1 MNPSRTLIRRGATGF
16 ATPNL
21 DRLAGEGTRFTHF
34 YVAQPVCS
42 ASRAA
47 LLTGCYPNRLGIAG
61 ALGPG
66 AKHGIAD
73 EETTLAEVCRAAGYA
88 TAAFGK
94 WHLGHRPRFLPTRH
108 GFDEF
113 YGYINMYH
121 AHNFYPEFLV
131 HNGRKVKLRNVLYD
145 DWRAKRIGPQYEG
158 AGVAKVAEALKAP
171 VAQLLDEPAVLFK
184 EKINF
189 KMPGG
194 GGFAPH
200 QDSQAG
206 WDTYADFFIS
216 ALVSI
221 DRATLEN
228 GCLQLA
234 AGHHKSGLVKSWEPL
249 NEDDMK
255 GMCFEPVPTAPGDIV
270 FFDCYAPHASEAN
283 MSDTIRRIYYA
294 TYNRASA
301 GDHMAQ
307 YYADKHKNFPPDIDR
322 DPDKEYVFRV

>member
-1 MNPSRTLIRRGATGF
+1 MPIDCTHIHEEAMLSTPILTNDDIAAFERDGYLVKRGGF
-16 ATPNL
+16 ASG
-21 DRLAGEGTRFTHF
+21 DM
-34 YVAQPVCS
+34 
-42 ASRAA
+42 A
-47 LLTGCYPNRLGIAG
+47 LLSTWTDEVLAMEEISGRHWVYHEKSRKDGTDLVNRIENIAPFHDG
-61 ALGPG
+61 FQALTN
-66 AKHGIAD
+66 AM
-73 EETTLAEVCRAAGYA
+73 R
-88 TAAFGK
+88 
-94 WHLGHRPRFLPTRH
+94 
-108 GFDEF
+108 
-113 YGYINMYH
+113 
-121 AHNFYPEFLV
+121 
-131 HNGRKVKLRNVLYD
+131 
-145 DWRAKRIGPQYEG
+145 
-158 AGVAKVAEALKAP
+158 AP
-171 VAQLLDEPAVLFK
+171 VAQLLGEPAVLFK

-221 DRATLEN
+221 DRPTLEN
-228 GCLQLA
+228 GCLQMV

-249 NEDDMK
+249 NDDEMK
-255 GMCFEPVPTAPGDIV
+255 GMSFLPVPTEPGDIV

-283 MSDTIRRIYYA
+283 MSDSIRRIYYA

-322 DPDKEYVFRV
+322 DPDKDYVFRV